1 MAPSVVVITG
11 GSQGI
16 GRATVEACLRGGS
29 SVVSLDLK
37 KGEPPSEAGDF
48 VHITCDVT
56 EEARVVSAMADV
68 AERFSVIDGL
78 VNNAGANVF
87 EDPATMEITDWDRLF
102 ALDLR
107 ASWLVAKH
115 AYPLLL
121 RSPGASIVNVSSIHA
136 KLTVPGMFPYA
147 AAKSGLE
154 GLTRSL
160 ALEWGGHGIRV
171 NAVAPGFT
179 RTQLVIDWLAMQED
193 PSAAVEKLNS
203 QIALGRMSEPSEVA
217 AVIAFLLGS
226 ESSAMSGSVVS
237 VDGGHSIRYP
247 S

>member
-1 MAPSVVVITG
+1 MTSGVVVVTG

-29 SVVSLDLK
+29 AVVSLDLVE
-37 KGEPPSEAGDF
+37 GGPPSEVGEF
-48 VHITCDVT
+48 VHISCDVT
-56 EEARVVSAMADV
+56 DEGRVASAMADL
-68 AERFSVIDGL
+68 AERFDVIDGL

-87 EDPATMEITDWDRLF
+87 EDPATMEIADWDRLF

-107 ASWLVAKH
+107 ASWLCAKH

-121 RSPGASIVNVSSIHA
+121 RSNRASIVNVSSIHA

-160 ALEWGGHGIRV
+160 ALEWGDRGIRV

-179 RTQLVIDWLAMQED
+179 RTQLVIDWLAMQQD
-193 PSAAVEKLNS
+193 PVAAVERLNS
-203 QIALGRMSEPSEVA
+203 QIALGRMSEPSEIA
-217 AVIAFLLGS
+217 SVIAFLLGS
-226 ESSAMSGSVVS
+226 ESSAMTGAVVP

>member
-1 MAPSVVVITG
+1 MSKRAVVITG

-16 GRATVEACLRGGS
+16 GRATVEACLRAGS
-29 SVVSLDLK
+29 AVVSLDLAE
-37 KGEPPSEAGDF
+37 GAPPSVDGDF
-48 VHITCDVT
+48 VHIACDVT
-56 EEARVVSAMADV
+56 QEKRVASAMADV
-68 AERFSVIDGL
+68 AERFDVIDGL

-87 EDPATMEITDWDRLF
+87 EDPATMEMAEWDRFF

-107 ASWLVAKH
+107 ASWLCAKH
-115 AYPLLL
+115 AYPLML
-121 RSPGASIVNVSSIHA
+121 RSKGASIVNVSSIHA

-179 RTQLVIDWLAMQED
+179 RTQLVIDWLTMQED
-193 PSAAVEKLNS
+193 PVAATEKLNS

-226 ESSAMSGSVVS
+226 ESSAMTGSVVS